1 MGKIAFY
8 KMSGSGN
15 DFIIIDNTERKY
27 DHLKTPDFISAVC
40 RRKISVGADGLI
52 FIEPSEKCDFS
63 WRFFNSDGSE
73 AEMCGNGGRCA
84 ARFAFIHGIADAAMK
99 FDTIAGIIY
108 AEVKA
113 GGVKIQLPDIADREK
128 TIELEIDGQH
138 ISVHCLNTGVPHAII
153 FVKDTETVD
162 VKELGAKIRFHEYF
176 QPSGTNVNFVSQGSE
191 NVLNIRTYERG
202 VEDETFA
209 CGTGSVAAALVAF
222 AFDMVQSPVEL
233 RTRGGDMLKVF
244 ADVAFPPFTT
254 VCLEGGAAVVME
266 GHLWE
271 ETFITGSRKVEGEVK
286 VYV

>member
-1 MGKIAFY
+1 MEKIAFY

-15 DFIIIDNTERKY
+15 DFIIIDNMKGEY

-84 ARFAFIHGIADAAMK
+84 ARFAFIHGIADAVMK
-99 FDTIAGIIY
+99 FDTIAGVIH
-108 AEVKA
+108 AEIKA
-113 GGVKIQLPDIADREK
+113 DGVKIQLPDIADREK
-128 TIELEIDGQH
+128 TIELEIDGQS

-153 FVKDTETVD
+153 FVEDTEVVN
-162 VKELGAKIRFHEYF
+162 VKDLGSKIRFHEHF
-176 QPSGTNVNFVSQGSE
+176 KPSGTNVNFVSQGRE
-191 NVLNIRTYERG
+191 NVFNIRTYERG

-222 AFDMVQSPVEL
+222 AFDRVSSPVKL
-233 RTRGGDMLKVF
+233 QTRGGDVLKVS
-244 ADVAFPPFTT
+244 ADAVFPPFTT
-254 VCLEGGAAVVME
+254 VCLEGGATVVME

-271 ETFITGSRKVEGEVK
+271 DTFTRVAEGWKER
-286 VYV
+286 